1 MDASIQVVWEDYIP
15 VVQTLNA
22 ISESYV
28 TAYRLLKKMTS
39 VMFVRFIYIL
49 NDILPIL
56 ARISKVFQQGYF
68 NFSSIQTTLE
78 CAQAELQQLVDNMTP
93 LKNLEK
99 DIQSDGRL
107 DLLALSLKDG
117 TKSSLQHTL
126 ENYVQSLIDNIS
138 KRLPD
143 IPILSAL
150 SIFNPVMIPDKKST
164 DFNTNGASSIDIIF
178 KHFYSSDDDVTVDQC
193 LSEWNLLKYNLIKMK
208 EDLPSELDLK
218 CTSTELCL
226 RKIVSQKHE
235 FKYTCPILTS
245 IAEIVLTLPVSNAW
259 PERGASKVKIIKTD
273 LRNRFKK

>member
-1 MDASIQVVWEDYIP
+1 
-15 VVQTLNA
+15 
-22 ISESYV
+22 
-28 TAYRLLKKMTS
+28 MTS

-56 ARISKVFQQGYF
+56 AKISKVFQQGYF
-68 NFSSIQTTLE
+68 NFSSIQATLE

-93 LKNLEK
+93 LTNLEK

-107 DLLALSLKDG
+107 GLLALSLEDG
-117 TKSSLQHTL
+117 TKTSLQHTQ
-126 ENYVQSLIDNIS
+126 EYYVQSLIDNIS
-138 KRLPD
+138 KRFPD

-193 LSEWNLLKYNLIKMK
+193 LAEWNLLKYNLIKMK

-218 CTSTELCL
+218 CTSTELCQ
-226 RKIVSQKHE
+226 KNCVS
-235 FKYTCPILTS
+235 
-245 IAEIVLTLPVSNAW
+245 
-259 PERGASKVKIIKTD
+259 KT
-273 LRNRFKK
+273 